1 MILTKLISDKLK
13 LAIDKKGTATFV
25 VSGGTSPLKLFE
37 DLSKIDLPWNKVKIT
52 LVDDR
57 LVNKN
62 HIHSN
67 QKLINDHL
75 LKNKAK
81 LANFI
86 PLSEKIIKSKI
97 IITPFD
103 VNLLGMGEDGHF
115 ASLFPDMI
123 NDFNLFDLSADP
135 NILIIT
141 SHGDPFLPRITMNLS
156 LILQSEFIILLV
168 KGSKKQN
175 TLDKSLNDKSFPIH
189 YLLKNRVSNFYI
201 EKIND

>member
-37 DLSKIDLPWNKVKIT
+37 DLSKIDLPWNKVQIT

-123 NDFNLFDLSADP
+123 NNFNLFDY
-135 NILIIT
+135 
-141 SHGDPFLPRITMNLS
+141 
-156 LILQSEFIILLV
+156 LQYV
-168 KGSKKQN
+168 
-175 TLDKSLNDKSFPIH
+175 SFV
-189 YLLKNRVSNFYI
+189 YFVSRQY
-201 EKIND
+201 

>member
-37 DLSKIDLPWNKVKIT
+37 DLSKIDLPWNKVQIT
-52 LVDDR
+52 LADDR

-86 PLSEKIIKSKI
+86 PLSEEIIKSKI
-97 IITPFD
+97 IVTPFD

-123 NDFNLFDLSADP
+123 KDFNLFDLSADP
-135 NILIIT
+135 NILTIT

-156 LILQSEFIILLV
+156 LILKSEFIVLLV
-168 KGSKKQN
+168 KGSIKQKIIDQAKN
-175 TLDKSLNDKSFPIH
+175 DNSLPIH
-189 YLLKNRVSNFYI
+189 YLLKSRASNFLLEYI
-201 EKIND
+201 

>member
-37 DLSKIDLPWNKVKIT
+37 DLSKIDLPWNKVQIT

-156 LILQSEFIILLV
+156 LILKSEFIVLLV
-168 KGSKKQN
+168 KGSIKQKIIDQAKN
-175 TLDKSLNDKSFPIH
+175 DNSLPIH
-189 YLLKNRVSNFYI
+189 YLLKSRASNFLLEYI
-201 EKIND
+201 

>member
-1 MILTKLISDKLK
+1 MILTKLISNKLK

-37 DLSKIDLPWNKVKIT
+37 DLSKIDLPWNKVQIT

-86 PLSEKIIKSKI
+86 PLSEEIIKSKI

-123 NDFNLFDLSADP
+123 KDFNLFDLSADP
-135 NILIIT
+135 SILTIS

-156 LILQSEFIILLV
+156 LILKSEFIVLLV
-168 KGSKKQN
+168 KGSIKQKIIDQAKN
-175 TLDKSLNDKSFPIH
+175 DNSLPIH
-189 YLLKNRVSNFYI
+189 YLLKSRASNFLLEYI
-201 EKIND
+201 

>member
-37 DLSKIDLPWNKVKIT
+37 DLSKIDLPWNKVQIT

-86 PLSEKIIKSKI
+86 PLSEEIIKSKI

-123 NDFNLFDLSADP
+123 KDFNLFDLSADP
-135 NILIIT
+135 SIVRIT

-156 LILQSEFIILLV
+156 LILKSEFIVLLV
-168 KGSKKQN
+168 KGSIKQKIIDQAKN
-175 TLDKSLNDKSFPIH
+175 DNSLPIH
-189 YLLKNRVSNFYI
+189 YLLKSRASNFLLEYI
-201 EKIND
+201 

>member
-37 DLSKIDLPWNKVKIT
+37 DLSKIDLPWNKVQIT

-135 NILIIT
+135 NILTIT

-156 LILQSEFIILLV
+156 LILKSEFIVLLV
-168 KGSKKQN
+168 KGSIKQKIIDQAKN
-175 TLDKSLNDKSFPIH
+175 DNSLPIH
-189 YLLKNRVSNFYI
+189 YLLKSRVSNFLLEYI
-201 EKIND
+201 

>member
-13 LAIDKKGTATFV
+13 LAIAKKGNATFV
-25 VSGGTSPLKLFE
+25 VSGGNSPLKIYD
-37 DLSKIDLPWNKVKIT
+37 DLSKIDLPWNKVQIT

-57 LVNKN
+57 LVDKN

-67 QKLINDHL
+67 QKLITDHL

-86 PLSEKIIKSKI
+86 PLSEEIIKSKI
-97 IITPFD
+97 ILTPFD

-123 NDFNLFDLSADP
+123 KNFNSFDLNADP
-135 NILIIT
+135 NVFSIT

-156 LILQSEFIILLV
+156 LILKSEFIVLLV
-168 KGSKKQN
+168 KGAIKQKIIDQAKN
-175 TLDKSLNDKSFPIH
+175 DNSLPIH
-189 YLLKNRVSNFYI
+189 YLLKSRASNFLIEYI
-201 EKIND
+201 

>member
-1 MILTKLISDKLK
+1 MILTELISDKLK
-13 LAIDKKGTATFV
+13 LAIAKKGNATFV
-25 VSGGTSPLKLFE
+25 VSGGNSPLKLF
-37 DLSKIDLPWNKVKIT
+37 DNLSKIDLPWNKVQIT

-57 LVNKN
+57 LVDKN

-67 QKLINDHL
+67 QKLITDHL

-86 PLSEKIIKSKI
+86 PLSEEIIKSKI
-97 IITPFD
+97 ILTPFD

-123 NDFNLFDLSADP
+123 KNFNSFDLNADP
-135 NILIIT
+135 NVFSIT

-156 LILQSEFIILLV
+156 LILKSEFIVLLV
-168 KGSKKQN
+168 KGAIKQKIIDQAKN
-175 TLDKSLNDKSFPIH
+175 DNSLPIH
-189 YLLKNRVSNFYI
+189 YLLKSRASNFLIEYI
-201 EKIND
+201 

>member
-37 DLSKIDLPWNKVKIT
+37 DLSKIDLPWNKVQIT

-123 NDFNLFDLSADP
+123 KDFNLFDLSADP
-135 NILIIT
+135 SILTIS

-156 LILQSEFIILLV
+156 LILKSEFIVLLV
-168 KGSKKQN
+168 KGSIKQKIIDQAKN
-175 TLDKSLNDKSFPIH
+175 DNSLPIH
-189 YLLKNRVSNFYI
+189 YLLKSRASNFLLEYI
-201 EKIND
+201 

>member
-1 MILTKLISDKLK
+1 MILTKLISNKLK

-86 PLSEKIIKSKI
+86 PLSEEIIKSKI

-123 NDFNLFDLSADP
+123 KDFNLFDLSADP
-135 NILIIT
+135 NILTIT

-156 LILQSEFIILLV
+156 LILKSEFIVLLV
-168 KGSKKQN
+168 KGSIKQKIIDQAKN
-175 TLDKSLNDKSFPIH
+175 DNSLPIH
-189 YLLKNRVSNFYI
+189 YLLKSRASNFLLEYI
-201 EKIND
+201 

>member
-13 LAIDKKGTATFV
+13 LAIAKKGNATFV
-25 VSGGTSPLKLFE
+25 VSGGNSPLKLF
-37 DLSKIDLPWNKVKIT
+37 DNLSKIDLPWNKVQIT

-57 LVNKN
+57 LVDKN

-67 QKLINDHL
+67 QKLITDHL

-86 PLSEKIIKSKI
+86 PLSEEIIKSKI
-97 IITPFD
+97 IVTPFD
-103 VNLLGMGEDGHF
+103 INLLGMGEDGHF

-123 NDFNLFDLSADP
+123 KNFNSFDLNADP
-135 NILIIT
+135 NVFSIT

-156 LILQSEFIILLV
+156 LILKSEFIVLLV
-168 KGSKKQN
+168 KGAIKQKIIDQAKN
-175 TLDKSLNDKSFPIH
+175 DNSLPIH
-189 YLLKNRVSNFYI
+189 YLLKSRASNFLIEYI
-201 EKIND
+201 

>member
-13 LAIDKKGTATFV
+13 LAIAKKRNATFV
-25 VSGGTSPLKLFE
+25 VSGGNSPLKLF
-37 DLSKIDLPWNKVKIT
+37 DNLSKIDLPWNKVQIT

-57 LVNKN
+57 LVDKN

-67 QKLINDHL
+67 QKLITDHL

-86 PLSEKIIKSKI
+86 PLSEEIIKSKI
-97 IITPFD
+97 ILTPFD

-123 NDFNLFDLSADP
+123 KNFNSFDLNADP
-135 NILIIT
+135 NVFSIT

-156 LILQSEFIILLV
+156 LILKSEFIVLLV
-168 KGSKKQN
+168 KGAIKQKIIDQAKN
-175 TLDKSLNDKSFPIH
+175 DNSLPIH
-189 YLLKNRVSNFYI
+189 YLLKSRASNFLIEYI
-201 EKIND
+201 

>member
-1 MILTKLISDKLK
+1 MILTKLISDRLK

-25 VSGGTSPLKLFE
+25 VSGGSSPLKLFE
-37 DLSKIDLPWNKVKIT
+37 DLSKTDLPWNKVHIT

-57 LVNKN
+57 LVDKN
-62 HIHSN
+62 HINSN
-67 QKLINDHL
+67 QKLITDHL

-86 PLSEKIIKSKI
+86 PLSEEIIKSKI
-97 IITPFD
+97 IVTPFD

-123 NDFNLFDLSADP
+123 EDFNSFDLNADP
-135 NILIIT
+135 NVFSIT

-156 LILQSEFIILLV
+156 LILKSEFIVLLV
-168 KGSKKQN
+168 KGAIKQKIIDQAKN
-175 TLDKSLNDKSFPIH
+175 DNSLPIH
-189 YLLKNRVSNFYI
+189 YLLKSRVSNFLIEYI
-201 EKIND
+201 

>member
-37 DLSKIDLPWNKVKIT
+37 DLSKIDLPWNKVQIT

-75 LKNKAK
+75 IKNK
-81 LANFI
+81 
-86 PLSEKIIKSKI
+86 
-97 IITPFD
+97 
-103 VNLLGMGEDGHF
+103 
-115 ASLFPDMI
+115 
-123 NDFNLFDLSADP
+123 
-135 NILIIT
+135 
-141 SHGDPFLPRITMNLS
+141 
-156 LILQSEFIILLV
+156 
-168 KGSKKQN
+168 
-175 TLDKSLNDKSFPIH
+175 
-189 YLLKNRVSNFYI
+189 
-201 EKIND
+201 

>member
-1 MILTKLISDKLK
+1 MILTKLISNKLK

-37 DLSKIDLPWNKVKIT
+37 DLSKIDLPWNKVQIT

-86 PLSEKIIKSKI
+86 PLSEEIIKSKI
-97 IITPFD
+97 IVTPFD

-135 NILIIT
+135 SILTIS

-156 LILQSEFIILLV
+156 LILKSEFIVLLV
-168 KGSKKQN
+168 KGSIKQKIIDQAKN
-175 TLDKSLNDKSFPIH
+175 DNSLPIH
-189 YLLKNRVSNFYI
+189 YLLKSRASNFLLEYI
-201 EKIND
+201 

>member
-86 PLSEKIIKSKI
+86 PLSEEIIKSKI
-97 IITPFD
+97 IVTPFD

-123 NDFNLFDLSADP
+123 KDFNLFDLSADP
-135 NILIIT
+135 NILTIT

-156 LILQSEFIILLV
+156 LILKSEFIVLLV
-168 KGSKKQN
+168 KGSIKQKIIDQAKN
-175 TLDKSLNDKSFPIH
+175 DNSLPIH
-189 YLLKNRVSNFYI
+189 YLLKSRASNFLLEYI
-201 EKIND
+201 

>member
-86 PLSEKIIKSKI
+86 PLSEEIIKSKI

-135 NILIIT
+135 NILTIT

-156 LILQSEFIILLV
+156 LILKSEFIVLLV
-168 KGSKKQN
+168 KGSIKQKIIDQAKN
-175 TLDKSLNDKSFPIH
+175 DNSLPIH
-189 YLLKNRVSNFYI
+189 YLLKSRASNFLLEYI
-201 EKIND
+201 

>member
-13 LAIDKKGTATFV
+13 LAIAKKGNANFV
-25 VSGGTSPLKLFE
+25 VSGGNSPLKLF
-37 DLSKIDLPWNKVKIT
+37 DNLSKIDLPWNKVQIT

-57 LVNKN
+57 LVDKN

-67 QKLINDHL
+67 QKLITDHL

-86 PLSEKIIKSKI
+86 PLSEEIIKSKI
-97 IITPFD
+97 ILTPFD

-123 NDFNLFDLSADP
+123 KNFNSFDLNADP
-135 NILIIT
+135 NVFSIT

-156 LILQSEFIILLV
+156 LILKSEFIVLLV
-168 KGSKKQN
+168 KGAIKQKIIDQAKN
-175 TLDKSLNDKSFPIH
+175 DNSLPIH
-189 YLLKNRVSNFYI
+189 YLLKSRASNFLIEYI
-201 EKIND
+201 

>member
-13 LAIDKKGTATFV
+13 LAIAKKGNATFV
-25 VSGGTSPLKLFE
+25 VSGGNSPLKLF
-37 DLSKIDLPWNKVKIT
+37 DNLSKIDLPWNKVQIT

-57 LVNKN
+57 LVDKN

-67 QKLINDHL
+67 QKLITDHL

-86 PLSEKIIKSKI
+86 PLSEEIIKSKI
-97 IITPFD
+97 ILTPFD

-135 NILIIT
+135 NILTIT

-156 LILQSEFIILLV
+156 LILKSEFIVLLV
-168 KGSKKQN
+168 KGSIKQKIIDQAKN
-175 TLDKSLNDKSFPIH
+175 DNSLPIH
-189 YLLKNRVSNFYI
+189 YLLKSRASNFLLEYI
-201 EKIND
+201 

>member
-37 DLSKIDLPWNKVKIT
+37 DLSKIDLPWNKVQIT

-86 PLSEKIIKSKI
+86 PLSEEIIKSKI
-97 IITPFD
+97 IVTPFD

-123 NDFNLFDLSADP
+123 KDFNLFDLSADP

-156 LILQSEFIILLV
+156 LILKSEFIVLLV
-168 KGSKKQN
+168 KGSIKQKIIDQAKN
-175 TLDKSLNDKSFPIH
+175 DNSLPIH
-189 YLLKNRVSNFYI
+189 YLLKSRASNFLLEYI
-201 EKIND
+201 

>member
-13 LAIDKKGTATFV
+13 LAIAKKGNATFV
-25 VSGGTSPLKLFE
+25 VSGGNSPLKLF
-37 DLSKIDLPWNKVKIT
+37 DNLSKIDLPWNKVQIT

-57 LVNKN
+57 LVDKN

-67 QKLINDHL
+67 QKLITDHL

-97 IITPFD
+97 ILTPFD

-123 NDFNLFDLSADP
+123 KSFNSFDLNADP
-135 NILIIT
+135 NVFSIT

-156 LILQSEFIILLV
+156 LILKSEFIVLLV
-168 KGSKKQN
+168 KGAIKQKIIDQAKN
-175 TLDKSLNDKSFPIH
+175 DNSLPIH
-189 YLLKNRVSNFYI
+189 YLLKSRASNFLIEYI
-201 EKIND
+201 

>member
-37 DLSKIDLPWNKVKIT
+37 DLSKIDLPWNKVQIT

-86 PLSEKIIKSKI
+86 PLSQKIIKSKI

-135 NILIIT
+135 NILTIT

-156 LILQSEFIILLV
+156 LILKSEFIVLLV
-168 KGSKKQN
+168 KGSIKQKIIDQAKN
-175 TLDKSLNDKSFPIH
+175 DNSLPIH
-189 YLLKNRVSNFYI
+189 YLLKSRASNFLLEYI
-201 EKIND
+201 

>member
-1 MILTKLISDKLK
+1 MILTKIISDKLK

-37 DLSKIDLPWNKVKIT
+37 DLSKIDLPWNKVQIT

-86 PLSEKIIKSKI
+86 PLSEEIIKSKI
-97 IITPFD
+97 IVTPFD

-123 NDFNLFDLSADP
+123 KDFNLFDLSADP
-135 NILIIT
+135 NILTIT

-156 LILQSEFIILLV
+156 LILKSEFIVLLV
-168 KGSKKQN
+168 KGSIKQKIIDQAKN
-175 TLDKSLNDKSFPIH
+175 DNSLPIH
-189 YLLKNRVSNFYI
+189 YLLKSRASNFLLEYI
-201 EKIND
+201 

>member
-1 MILTKLISDKLK
+1 MILTKLISNKLK

-135 NILIIT
+135 NILTIT

-156 LILQSEFIILLV
+156 LILKSEFIVLLV
-168 KGSKKQN
+168 KGSIKQKIIDQAKN
-175 TLDKSLNDKSFPIH
+175 DNSLPIH
-189 YLLKNRVSNFYI
+189 YLLKSRASNFLLEYI
-201 EKIND
+201 

>member
-37 DLSKIDLPWNKVKIT
+37 DLSKIDLPWNKVQIT

-123 NDFNLFDLSADP
+123 KDFNLFDLSADP
-135 NILIIT
+135 NILTIT

-156 LILQSEFIILLV
+156 LILKSEFIVLLV
-168 KGSKKQN
+168 KGSIKQKIIDQAKN
-175 TLDKSLNDKSFPIH
+175 DNSLPIH
-189 YLLKNRVSNFYI
+189 YLLKSRASNFLLEYI
-201 EKIND
+201 

>member
-37 DLSKIDLPWNKVKIT
+37 DLSKIDLPWNKVQIT

-86 PLSEKIIKSKI
+86 PLSEEIIKSKI
-97 IITPFD
+97 IVTPFD

-123 NDFNLFDLSADP
+123 KDFNLFDLSADP
-135 NILIIT
+135 NILTIT

-156 LILQSEFIILLV
+156 LILKSEFIVLLV
-168 KGSKKQN
+168 KGSIKQKIIDQAKN
-175 TLDKSLNDKSFPIH
+175 DNSLPIH
-189 YLLKNRVSNFYI
+189 YLLKSRASNFLLEYI
-201 EKIND
+201 

>member
-1 MILTKLISDKLK
+1 MILTKLISNKLK

-37 DLSKIDLPWNKVKIT
+37 DLSKIDLPWNKVQIT

-86 PLSEKIIKSKI
+86 PLSEEIIKSKI

-123 NDFNLFDLSADP
+123 KDFNLFDLSADP
-135 NILIIT
+135 NILTIT

-156 LILQSEFIILLV
+156 LILKSEFIVLLV
-168 KGSKKQN
+168 KGSIKQKIIDQAKN
-175 TLDKSLNDKSFPIH
+175 DNSLPIH
-189 YLLKNRVSNFYI
+189 YLLKSRASNFLLEYI
-201 EKIND
+201 

>member
-37 DLSKIDLPWNKVKIT
+37 DLSKIDLPWNKVQIT

-86 PLSEKIIKSKI
+86 PLSEEIIKSKI
-97 IITPFD
+97 IVTPFD

-135 NILIIT
+135 NILTIT

-156 LILQSEFIILLV
+156 LILKSEFIVLLV
-168 KGSKKQN
+168 KGSIKQKIIDQAKN
-175 TLDKSLNDKSFPIH
+175 DNSLPIH
-189 YLLKNRVSNFYI
+189 YLLKSRASNFLLEYI
-201 EKIND
+201 

>member
-37 DLSKIDLPWNKVKIT
+37 DLSKIDLPWNKVQIT

-86 PLSEKIIKSKI
+86 PLSEEIIKSKI

-135 NILIIT
+135 NILTLT

-156 LILQSEFIILLV
+156 LILKSEFIVLLV
-168 KGSKKQN
+168 KGSIKQKIIDQAKN
-175 TLDKSLNDKSFPIH
+175 DNSLPIH
-189 YLLKNRVSNFYI
+189 YLLKSRASNFLLEYI
-201 EKIND
+201 

>member
-25 VSGGTSPLKLFE
+25 VSGGNSPLKLFE
-37 DLSKIDLPWNKVKIT
+37 DLSKIDLPWNKVQIT

-75 LKNKAK
+75 IKNKAK

-156 LILQSEFIILLV
+156 LILNSEFIVLLV
-168 KGSKKQN
+168 KGSIKQKIIDQAKN
-175 TLDKSLNDKSFPIH
+175 DNSLPIH
-189 YLLKNRVSNFYI
+189 YLLKSRASNFLLEYI
-201 EKIND
+201 

>member
-37 DLSKIDLPWNKVKIT
+37 DLSKIDLPWNKVQIT

-86 PLSEKIIKSKI
+86 PLSEEIIKSKI
-97 IITPFD
+97 IVTPFD

-123 NDFNLFDLSADP
+123 KDFNLFDLSADP
-135 NILIIT
+135 NILTIT

-156 LILQSEFIILLV
+156 LILNSEFIVLLV
-168 KGSKKQN
+168 KGSIKQKIIDQAKN
-175 TLDKSLNDKSFPIH
+175 DNSLPIH
-189 YLLKNRVSNFYI
+189 YLLKSRASNFLLEYI
-201 EKIND
+201 

>member
-37 DLSKIDLPWNKVKIT
+37 DLSKIDLPWNKVQIT

-135 NILIIT
+135 NILTIT

-156 LILQSEFIILLV
+156 LILKSEFIVLLV
-168 KGSKKQN
+168 KGSIKQKIIDQAKN
-175 TLDKSLNDKSFPIH
+175 DNSLPIH
-189 YLLKNRVSNFYI
+189 YLLKSRDSNFLLEYI
-201 EKIND
+201 

>member
-13 LAIDKKGTATFV
+13 LAIAKKGNATFV
-25 VSGGTSPLKLFE
+25 VSGGNSPLKLF
-37 DLSKIDLPWNKVKIT
+37 DNLSKIDLPWNKVQIT

-57 LVNKN
+57 LVDKN

-67 QKLINDHL
+67 QKLITDHL

-86 PLSEKIIKSKI
+86 PLSEEIIKSKI
-97 IITPFD
+97 IVTPFD
-103 VNLLGMGEDGHF
+103 INLLGMGEDGHF

-123 NDFNLFDLSADP
+123 KNFNLFDLSADP
-135 NILIIT
+135 NILTIT

-156 LILQSEFIILLV
+156 LILKSEFIVLLV
-168 KGSKKQN
+168 KGAIKQKIIDQAKN
-175 TLDKSLNDKSFPIH
+175 DNSLPIH
-189 YLLKNRVSNFYI
+189 YLLKSRASNFLIEYI
-201 EKIND
+201 

>member
-13 LAIDKKGTATFV
+13 LAIAKKGNATFV
-25 VSGGTSPLKLFE
+25 VSGGNSPLKLF
-37 DLSKIDLPWNKVKIT
+37 DNLSKIDLPWNKVQIT

-57 LVNKN
+57 LVDKN

-67 QKLINDHL
+67 QKLITDHL

-86 PLSEKIIKSKI
+86 PLSEEIIKSKI
-97 IITPFD
+97 IVTPFD
-103 VNLLGMGEDGHF
+103 INLLGMGEDGHF

-123 NDFNLFDLSADP
+123 KNFNSFDLNADP
-135 NILIIT
+135 NVFSIT

-156 LILQSEFIILLV
+156 LILKSEFIVLLV
-168 KGSKKQN
+168 KGAIKQKIIDQAKN
-175 TLDKSLNDKSFPIH
+175 DISLPIH
-189 YLLKNRVSNFYI
+189 YLLKSRTSNIMIEYI
-201 EKIND
+201 

>member
-37 DLSKIDLPWNKVKIT
+37 DLSKIDLPWNKVQIT

-86 PLSEKIIKSKI
+86 PLSEEIIKSKI

-123 NDFNLFDLSADP
+123 NDFNLFDISADP
-135 NILIIT
+135 NILTIT

-156 LILQSEFIILLV
+156 LILKSEFIVLLV
-168 KGSKKQN
+168 KGSIKQKIIDQAKN
-175 TLDKSLNDKSFPIH
+175 DNSLPIH
-189 YLLKNRVSNFYI
+189 YLLKSRASNFLLEYI
-201 EKIND
+201 